1 MILGFPG
8 ARSCH
13 PGSGKLWPCER
24 IIMIK
29 TKNNIIWGLSIIFVL
44 ALVLRIYA
52 LNQCRFIGTDGGVD
66 GVAMTICGRNLVR
79 GEGFNFQGCPELAH
93 APLFPL
99 VAGVFW
105 LLLGNLELSGLMI
118 SILAGALSV
127 IPVFFLAR
135 KLYGITSAW
144 IAASLTAVFP
154 PFIFAATEVRLASLY
169 LFIFLL
175 AVNSLYKNAISP
187 GFLRGG
193 LVGFTGG
200 LAYLARPEGMLLL
213 PLGVF
218 LSFLS
223 GPMVKRGKKI
233 ILSFLGMVLIFSL
246 LAAPYWDF
254 LHRHL
259 GYWALSARSPVTF
272 IPYFSDNW
280 EEANFMAYAYPEK
293 IRKQWEDTGGLPGI
307 IRDHGDEMV
316 ARFLGN
322 LSVIFT
328 IGESPEFRRMRVSP
342 WLVNIISVL
351 VVGCLILLIG
361 YKIWRRR
368 WKFRDT
374 FLVVLSIPI
383 LPYVFLT
390 DFMTSQ
396 KLRYFYPYFSFII
409 IVISYLLTLWT
420 IRLVKRGHNNLFSR
434 VLGWTPPIVL
444 IAVMTVAS
452 LYLIPRKIA
461 GVPYEYKIMGEWM
474 KANLA
479 GIDSAIVMSH
489 RLGVPFYAGA
499 RHVQTHP
506 GSYDDVLKY
515 AGETGAEYLM
525 VNDWTTPRLRPEIE
539 FLLGQEIPPEL
550 ELVHEVKY
558 RGRKALLYRFK

>member
-1 MILGFPG
+1 MT
-8 ARSCH
+8 
-13 PGSGKLWPCER
+13 ENQ
-24 IIMIK
+24 
-29 TKNNIIWGLSIIFVL
+29 KNKSIWWGLSIIFFL
-44 ALVLRIYA
+44 ALILRLYA
-52 LNQCRFIGTDGGVD
+52 LEECRFIGTDGGVD
-66 GVAMTICGRNLVR
+66 GVAMTTCGRNLVR
-79 GEGFNFQGCPELAH
+79 GEGFSFQGRPELAH
-93 APLFPL
+93 APLFPWI
-99 VAGVFW
+99 AGIFW
-105 LLLGNLELSGLMI
+105 MLTGNPELSGLLI
-118 SILAGALSV
+118 SVLAGAFSV

-154 PFIFAATEVRLASLY
+154 PFIFAATEVRIASLY

-175 AVNSLYKNAISP
+175 AANSLYKNAVSP

-193 LVGFTGG
+193 LVGLTGG
-200 LAYLARPEGMLLL
+200 LAYLARPEGMVFL

-233 ILSFLGMVLIFSL
+233 LLSFLGMILIFSL

-259 GYWALSARSPVTF
+259 GYWTLSARSPVTF

-280 EEANFMAYAYPEK
+280 EEANFMAYAYPERT
-293 IRKQWEDTGGLPGI
+293 RKQWEDTGGLLGV
-307 IRDHGDEMV
+307 IRDHGDDML

-322 LSVIFT
+322 LSVVFT
-328 IGESPEFRRMRVSP
+328 IGESPEFRRMRVPP
-342 WLVNIISVL
+342 WLVNIFSVL
-351 VVGCLILLIG
+351 VVGFLILLIG
-361 YKIWRRR
+361 YKIGRRR
-368 WKFRDT
+368 WRFRDT
-374 FLVVLSIPI
+374 FLVVLSLQV

-409 IVISYLLTLWT
+409 IVISYLVTLWK
-420 IRLVKRGHNNLFSR
+420 IWLAKRGQDNLFSR
-434 VLGWTPPIVL
+434 ILGWTPPVVL
-444 IAVMTVAS
+444 IVVMTIAS

-474 KANLA
+474 KDNLA
-479 GIDSAIVMSH
+479 GIDSATVMSH
-489 RLGVPFYAGA
+489 RMGVPFYAGA

-525 VNDWTTPRLRPEIE
+525 VNDWTTPRLRPQIE
-539 FLLGQEIPPEL
+539 FLLVEEAPPEL

-558 RGRKALLYRFK
+558 RGRKALLYRFRR